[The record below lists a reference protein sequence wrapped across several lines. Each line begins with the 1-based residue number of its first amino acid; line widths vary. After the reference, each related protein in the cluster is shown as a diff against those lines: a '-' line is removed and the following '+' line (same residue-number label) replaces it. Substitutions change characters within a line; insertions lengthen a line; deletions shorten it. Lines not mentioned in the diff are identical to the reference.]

1 VVAVS
6 GVDPQQRFDGNYS
19 SSAPHVL
26 RIEPKL
32 PDFGYVCYLTVRRSG
47 SND

>member
-1 VVAVS
+1 VWTT
-6 GVDPQQRFDGNYS
+6 
-19 SSAPHVL
+19 SSASTATYYIIRARHVL